1 LDGFNIKSLNIK
13 WLRSQ
18 IGYVGQ
24 EPILFAGTIADNIAY
39 GLNEEERAVFSSGKN
54 SSRKDSNKR
63 SSSQR
68 DRADSVARE
77 NLMNQVIAAAKLANA
92 HQFISEFPQGYDTD
106 VGSNGASMSGG
117 QKQRIAI
124 ARALIKKPAVLLLD
138 EATSALDATSEKI
151 VQQSID
157 VLAQSK
163 MQTTVIVAHRLS
175 TIRNADK
182 ICAIK
187 DGRIAEI
194 GTHDE
199 LLAKQGIYADLIRL
213 QMETGEDEAE
223 HHSMVQSQE
232 QEMDLVATREDRA
245 RTESAEKVLLSSKDG
260 SQGVKAIEDAAA
272 PAGEEKKHE
281 LSKQEKK
288 SITRRIWAL
297 LLQYPGLLA
306 VGLIGACLFGAV
318 FPGWGLMLANSQNM
332 FYLQDSNELR
342 RRAALYA
349 YYYILLAGVA
359 LISSTMM
366 YYGTMAVSFLV
377 FSMNLFRCLFFV
389 SPLLFSWEKKPLP
402 ISAVLFLRLYFVE
415 TLLFMIVRRIL

>member
-1 LDGFNIKSLNIK
+1 LQSTIINLLLRFYDPQSGTISLDGFNIKSLNIK

-39 GLNEEERAVFSSGKN
+39 GLNQDARAALSSGKD
-54 SSRKDSNKR
+54 SLKDSNKP
-63 SSSQR
+63 SSQR

-77 NLMNQVIAAAKLANA
+77 NLMIQVIAAAKLANA

-138 EATSALDATSEKI
+138 EATSALDATSERI

-157 VLAQSK
+157 FLAQSK

-187 DGRIAEI
+187 DGCIAEI
-194 GTHDE
+194 GTHEE
-199 LLAKQGIYADLIRL
+199 LLAKHGIYADLIKL
-213 QMETGEDEAE
+213 QMESGEDETE
-223 HHSMVQSQE
+223 HPIVLSQE
-232 QEMDLVATREDRA
+232 EEIAVAHRVDRA
-245 RTESAEKVLLSSKDG
+245 RTESAEKVIVTGQAKS
-260 SQGVKAIEDAAA
+260 IEDT
-272 PAGEEKKHE
+272 PAGEKKHE

-288 SITRRIWAL
+288 GITRRIWGL
-297 LLQYPGLLA
+297 LWQYPVLFA

-318 FPGWGLMLANSQNM
+318 FPCWGLMLANSQDM
-332 FYLQDSNELR
+332 FYLDDPDELR
-342 RRAALYA
+342 RRARIYA
-349 YYYILLAGVA
+349 YFYILLAGVV
-359 LISSTMM
+359 LIASTMQ
-366 YYGTMAVSFLV
+366 YYGTMAVREQS
-377 FSMNLFRCLFFV
+377 
-389 SPLLFSWEKKPLP
+389 
-402 ISAVLFLRLYFVE
+402 I
-415 TLLFMIVRRIL
+415 